1 MGSVGER
8 RRNAA
13 PTLLHPPGMRAQ
25 RDRSANHSNPF
36 WGATLLLPPCPWM
49 GTASVPRSVLW
60 DPQWVQPCA
69 PQAKLCSP
77 NAAPAEPRGATR
89 SAGQQPWAVIMP
101 TARRALAK
109 EDGEQEE
116 LTATPP
122 RSALQTPTEH
132 SVPSKPPP
140 KPPGSPKAAARSAG
154 CPQSGEFQPC
164 AGDKTS
170 STTGIHRSI
179 PPGALLY
186 YTVSM
191 ATACT
196 VPPRS
201 PHPPTPHSS

>member
-1 MGSVGER
+1 MGSVGEW
-8 RRNAA
+8 RRNGA

-25 RDRSANHSNPF
+25 RDRSANHSDPF
-36 WGATLLLPPCPWM
+36 WGGNAPSATVPTDGHCLRPTERPM
-49 GTASVPRSVLW
+49 GSTVGSA
-60 DPQWVQPCA
+60 
-69 PQAKLCSP
+69 LCSP
-77 NAAPAEPRGATR
+77 GKALLPRPRGATR
-89 SAGQQPWAVIMP
+89 SAGQQPWAVTMP

-109 EDGEQEE
+109 EE

-122 RSALQTPTEH
+122 CSALQTPTEH

-140 KPPGSPKAAARSAG
+140 KPPRSPKAAARSAG

-191 ATACT
+191 ATTCT

-201 PHPPTPHSS
+201 PHPPPPFPPPHSS